1 MQASIRPRWLKKF
14 TPKSPLPDARL
25 RLCREA
31 TKKVGVTSGKGIAHR
46 ALMHPTRLDILV
58 GLQRHGR
65 LSPTRYSECKE
76 VSASLSAYHFKV
88 LHQYEAIELVGTKPQ
103 RGSLEHFYAINPR
116 SPIAGVPAAPER
128 ATESESRKGE
138 ERPDA
143 SN

>member
-1 MQASIRPRWLKKF
+1 MA
-14 TPKSPLPDARL
+14 
-25 RLCREA
+25 
-31 TKKVGVTSGKGIAHR
+31 SGKSAKGIVHR

-58 GLQRHGR
+58 GLQKHGR
-65 LSPTRYSECKE
+65 LSPTRYSECKK

-103 RGSLEHFYAINPR
+103 RGSVEHFYAINPH
-116 SPIAGVPAAPER
+116 SPIAGVPPASGR
-128 ATESESRKGE
+128 ATESETQEGE